1 MKREGGRG
9 VIGFDLHTNHVCVCF
24 LYGSVVFGVGDLNE
38 LLVKRQLMTA
48 VGQIGRSSRNDDV
61 YGDGDGMGV

>member
-1 MKREGGRG
+1 MF
-9 VIGFDLHTNHVCVCF
+9 V
-24 LYGSVVFGVGDLNE
+24 SVFSMGLCVFGVGDLNE

-61 YGDGDGMGV
+61 YGDGDGV

>member
-1 MKREGGRG
+1 MRG

-24 LYGSVVFGVGDLNE
+24 AVVSGVGDLNE

-48 VGQIGRSSRNDDV
+48 VGQIGRSSLN
-61 YGDGDGMGV
+61 GDGDGEMGTDDLMTTS